1 LGGYGSG
8 GWFSCSLLREDM
20 DMLDEKLLM
29 ELQEYVEKHLERL
42 GYVLYEPVRYD
53 SIDTLDTELDVR
65 HDYIGLP
72 DTELENFIKDNRKPT
87 FHQILFSFIDKKGA
101 SDSDVYKSAGVDRRH
116 FSKIRSNPDYRP
128 GKNTV
133 IALALALELNKKE
146 TDRLLSAAGYSLSE
160 SNTFDLIIM
169 FFLEKKIYD
178 LYSVNQA
185 LDYFSQK
192 PLAGVLE

>member
-1 LGGYGSG
+1 
-8 GWFSCSLLREDM
+8 
-20 DMLDEKLLM
+20 MLDEKLLM

-116 FSKIRSNPDYRP
+116 FSKIGPIPITAP
-128 GKNTV
+128 GK
-133 IALALALELNKKE
+133 IL
-146 TDRLLSAAGYSLSE
+146 
-160 SNTFDLIIM
+160 
-169 FFLEKKIYD
+169 
-178 LYSVNQA
+178 
-185 LDYFSQK
+185 
-192 PLAGVLE
+192 

>member
-1 LGGYGSG
+1 
-8 GWFSCSLLREDM
+8 
-20 DMLDEKLLM
+20 MLDEKLLK

-42 GYVLYEPVRYD
+42 GYVLYEPARYD
-53 SIDTLDTELDVR
+53 SMDMPDIELDIG

-72 DTELENFIKDNRKPT
+72 DSELENFIKDKRKPT

-101 SDSDVYKSAGVDRRH
+101 SDSDVYKRAGIDRRH
-116 FSKIRSNPDYRP
+116 FYKIRSNPDYRP
-128 GKNTV
+128 GKNTA

-146 TDRLLSAAGYSLSE
+146 TDKLLYASGYSLSE
-160 SNTFDLIIM
+160 SNTFDLIIL
-169 FFLEKKIYD
+169 FFLDKKIYD